1 MKTRL
6 SEMRNVS
13 GFTLIELMIVVAIIG
28 ILASVAIPQYQ
39 NYTKNATVTA
49 ALSEAKQYQTAIS
62 ICAQSNLLAN
72 CGPSTNGV
80 PPDRGIIESSAGVIT
95 ITPADVFGDDK
106 IVLSPVADGS
116 TWTKSCT
123 PGGADKTGG
132 LCDTDAY
139 KDFKDDT
146 PSSSSSSSQN

>member
-6 SEMRNVS
+6 SEMRKAS

-72 CGPSTNGV
+72 CAPGKNGV
-80 PPDRGIIESSAGVIT
+80 PEDRGIITSNAGVIT
-95 ITPADVFGDDK
+95 IEPADVFGDDK
-106 IVLSPVADGS
+106 IELTPNADGS
-116 TWTKSCT
+116 TWEKSCDDS
-123 PGGADKTGG
+123 GSSTGD

-139 KDFKDDT
+139 NDLAMDVKD
-146 PSSSSSSSQN
+146 SSGS